1 MEVGDWSIP
10 IFIDIGIL
18 AYTGLQSLING
29 YIIIACRVSHAT
41 LANAYKMGH
50 I

>member
-10 IFIDIGIL
+10 ISTDIGIL
-18 AYTGLQSLING
+18 TYTDLQSLIIG
-29 YIIIACRVSHAT
+29 YTTIAYGVSHAT

>member
-10 IFIDIGIL
+10 ISTDIGIL
-18 AYTGLQSLING
+18 AYADLQSLLSSYNT
-29 YIIIACRVSHAT
+29 IAYRVSHAT
-41 LANAYKMGH
+41 LANAYKLGH